1 MATRSQET
9 QDNQS
14 NYLAANATLVAK
26 ICSFQSND
34 LSEVEHKA
42 LCEFLAKLYSNIPS
56 EDIAGVSVER
66 LRAKGMSF
74 WDFAQERVR
83 RGDGFVPKVRVFNP
97 DAEADGGGSAH
108 TAVEIICDDMP
119 FIVASVMAE
128 ITDQDLEIEFL
139 SHPIVEVYRDAR
151 GLRQVELA
159 ADHEDGVF
167 NRESMIHMEVSFLPD
182 EDQCAALAESIEA
195 VLAHVVL
202 AVTDWKPMDARFS
215 ETLAEMENSQ
225 GHISDEEFQETAAFL
240 NWLSHDHFLFFGA
253 RDYVYEGGEQDGELI
268 ALDETSLGV
277 LKDPSVVILRRAGE
291 PRHTSPLIREALMQP
306 SPITVT
312 KSNSRSLVHRRAY
325 MDFIGV
331 KTYTPEGKLK
341 GERRFVGLFTSGA
354 YNSSVRD
361 IPFLRHKAQRVI
373 ERSSF
378 ASGSHDANAL
388 QNIIETFPRDE
399 LFQIDV
405 EDLGETVHGIL
416 RLAERPRAK
425 VFFRR
430 DNFDRFVSVLVYV
443 PRERFSSR
451 LRKRVGKHLAE
462 ALHGRQSTFYTRMGD
477 EPLARVYYI
486 IGRSPGAPDGLED
499 ETLEAEVIDLIRSWT
514 DKLENELGRRWP
526 VATADRLA
534 RRYRDA
540 FSEAYK
546 ESFSAPEAADDIE
559 ILEALGEARAI
570 DAHCNRAE
578 GDPDY
583 AFRLKLY
590 HCGEALA
597 LTDAMPILENMGLN
611 VISEY
616 TYPVKRYFSSRE
628 EDQQPVWVHQFYVE
642 QNNNGAVDL
651 SVMQNYLVPA
661 VLAVWADDA
670 ENDGF
675 NRLVISP
682 GMAWRDI
689 VILRALAKY
698 RLQTG
703 ITYSQAYME
712 EALVENAKIAQLLI
726 DLFTSLH
733 NPALDVSVQE
743 RRDRAAVVRQK
754 ILKALEE
761 VASLDQDRIIS
772 RLLNLIDAITRTNFF
787 QPGPDGVSKPYVSF
801 KLDCEKVED
810 LPEPRPHAEIFVY
823 SPRVEGVH
831 LRGGP
836 VARGGLRWSDRRE
849 DFRTEVLGL
858 VKAQQVKNSVIVP
871 QGAKGGFFPKALPA
885 RGTREEIQAEAIEAY
900 KTFVRGLLDIT
911 DNLPLAVGSEEVI
924 RPDQVV
930 CYDGPDPYLVVA
942 ADKGTATFSDI
953 ANSVSAEYGFW
964 LGDAFASG
972 GSVGYDHK
980 AMGITARGAWEAV
993 KRHFREVGKDI
1004 QNESFTVVG
1013 VGDMSGDVFGNGML
1027 LSRHIKLVAA
1037 FDHRHIFIDPT
1048 PDVDVTYA
1056 ERKRLFETPRSS
1068 WNDFNRD
1075 FISQGGGI
1083 FPRDAKSIP
1092 VSGEMAELL
1101 NIAPGK
1107 ITPVDLMQAILRAK
1121 ADLMWF
1127 GGIGTYVKSEEE
1139 SAADVGDRTN
1149 DAIRINARE
1158 LRVQVVGEGAN
1169 LGCTQRG
1176 RMEFARHG
1184 GRINMDAIDNA
1195 AGVDCSD
1202 HEVNIKILIDAAVAS
1217 GKLSVEERSDL
1228 LAAMTDEVAELV
1240 LKNHYEQTLALSVAT
1255 SSAHGDRDSD
1265 GRLMRALEARG
1276 RLDRALEFLPSDERL
1291 KEMAEAGHGMARPA
1305 LAVLMSYA
1313 KIDLFNRILD
1323 SELPED
1329 PALNDLLVQYFPKVL
1344 AERFPEEV
1352 HNHRLRREIIST
1364 ELANRMVNIGG
1375 ITFAHR
1381 LVELTGARMSDVAR
1395 AFVVSC
1401 QLFDVLELRRRI
1413 NGFDNQISAALQTD
1427 MHTEIIGLLRQQ
1439 VSWLLSMGRLSDIR
1453 ETTERYRAGIKAVH
1467 DAPRSVVIGFEVGA
1481 IEARVNHFTDAGVDH
1496 DLASD
1501 IAILRP
1507 MAAAGDIVELAE
1519 CSRLDIEQVASA
1531 YFLIGAELRLDRLRA
1546 IARQLSSTEHYDRLA
1561 IKRLVN
1567 DLAHY
1572 QRQVGEHALTSRTEK
1587 TGNERVHA
1595 WLLAHGVEVGRFRQL
1610 FDELETAGGL
1620 NIAKLSLLSSQMHDL
1635 VQSLRKA

>member
-1 MATRSQET
+1 MCSLKPVVDRTSFFPGAHLMATRSQET
-9 QDNQS
+9 QDIQS
-14 NYLAANATLVAK
+14 SQVAANATLVAK
-26 ICSFQSND
+26 ICSFQNDD
-34 LSEVEHKA
+34 LSEIEQRA

-74 WDFAQERVR
+74 WEFAQARVR
-83 RGDGFVPKVRVFNP
+83 RGDGFEPKVRVFNP

-108 TAVEIICDDMP
+108 TAIEIICDDMP

-151 GLRQVELA
+151 GLRQVELD
-159 ADHEDGVF
+159 ADSDEGVF
-167 NRESMIHMEVSFLPD
+167 NRESMIHMEVSFLPG
-182 EDQCAALAESIEA
+182 EDQCAALAEAIEA
-195 VLAHVVL
+195 VLSHVVL
-202 AVTDWKPMDARFS
+202 AVTDWKPMDARFT
-215 ETLAEMENSQ
+215 ETLEEMGNSQ

-253 RDYVYEGGEQDGELI
+253 RDYVYEGGSQDGELTP
-268 ALDETSLGV
+268 LDETNLGV
-277 LKDPSVVILRRAGE
+277 LKDPTVVILRRAGE
-291 PRHTSPLIREALMQP
+291 PRRTSPRIREALMHP

-312 KSNSRSLVHRRAY
+312 KSNSRSLVHRRTY
-325 MDFIGV
+325 MDYIGV
-331 KTYTPEGKLK
+331 KTYTPDGKLK

-361 IPFLRHKAQRVI
+361 IPFLRHKARQVI
-373 ERSSF
+373 ERSGF

-405 EDLGETVHGIL
+405 EDLSDTTHGIL

-425 VFFRR
+425 VFVRR
-430 DNFDRFVSVLVYV
+430 DSFDRFVSVLVYV

-451 LRKRVGKHLAE
+451 LRKQIGRHLAQ
-462 ALHGRQSTFYTRMGD
+462 AFHGRQSTFYTKMGD
-477 EPLARVYYI
+477 EPLARVHYI
-486 IGRSPGAPDGLED
+486 IGRSRGAAEGPDD
-499 ETLEAEVIDLIRSWT
+499 EVIEAEVVELIRSWT

-526 VATADRLA
+526 VAKADRLS

-546 ESFSAPEAADDIE
+546 ESFSAREAADDID
-559 ILEALGEARAI
+559 ILEALGETHKI
-570 DAHCNRAE
+570 NAHCYRGE
-578 GDPDY
+578 GDPNY

-590 HCGEALA
+590 HLGEALA
-597 LTDAMPILENMGLN
+597 LTEAMPILENMGLN

-616 TYPVKRYFSSRE
+616 TYPVRPDRE
-628 EDQQPVWVHQFYVE
+628 ILETESPSVWVHQFYVE
-642 QNNNGAVDL
+642 QNTNGALDL
-651 SVMQNYLVPA
+651 EVMKAYLVPA
-661 VLAVWADDA
+661 VLAVWSSDA

-675 NRLVISP
+675 NRLVVSP

-712 EALVENAKIAQLLI
+712 EALFENAKIA
-726 DLFTSLH
+726 
-733 NPALDVSVQE
+733 
-743 RRDRAAVVRQK
+743 
-754 ILKALEE
+754 KALVALFKCLHDPATGASAKARQDAAEE
-761 VASLDQDRIIS
+761 LRQSILRSLEDVASLDQDRIIS

-787 QPGPDGVSKPYVSF
+787 QPSVEGSAKPYVSF

-810 LPEPRPHAEIFVY
+810 LPSPRPFAEIFVY

-885 RGTREEIQAEAIEAY
+885 RGSREDIQAEAIEAY

-911 DNLPLAVGSEEVI
+911 DNLPLEAGSEEVI
-924 RPDQVV
+924 RPDHVV

-1004 QNESFTVVG
+1004 QSESFTVIG

-1027 LSRHIKLVAA
+1027 LSKHIKLVAA

-1075 FISQGGGI
+1075 YISEGGGI
-1083 FPRDAKSIP
+1083 FPRAAKSIP
-1092 VSGEMAELL
+1092 VSAEMSALF

-1107 ITPVDLMQAILRAK
+1107 ITPVELMQAILKAK
-1121 ADLMWF
+1121 ADLLWF

-1149 DAIRINARE
+1149 DAIRVNARE

-1217 GKLSVEERSDL
+1217 GQLSAEERSDL
-1228 LAAMTDEVAELV
+1228 LAAMTDEVSALV

-1255 SSAHGDRDSD
+1255 STAFGDRDSD

-1276 RLDRALEFLPSDERL
+1276 QLNRALEFLPSDERL
-1291 KEMAEAGHGMARPA
+1291 KE
-1305 LAVLMSYA
+1305 
-1313 KIDLFNRILD
+1313 
-1323 SELPED
+1323 
-1329 PALNDLLVQYFPKVL
+1329 
-1344 AERFPEEV
+1344 
-1352 HNHRLRREIIST
+1352 
-1364 ELANRMVNIGG
+1364 
-1375 ITFAHR
+1375 
-1381 LVELTGARMSDVAR
+1381 
-1395 AFVVSC
+1395 
-1401 QLFDVLELRRRI
+1401 
-1413 NGFDNQISAALQTD
+1413 
-1427 MHTEIIGLLRQQ
+1427 
-1439 VSWLLSMGRLSDIR
+1439 
-1453 ETTERYRAGIKAVH
+1453 
-1467 DAPRSVVIGFEVGA
+1467 
-1481 IEARVNHFTDAGVDH
+1481 
-1496 DLASD
+1496 
-1501 IAILRP
+1501 
-1507 MAAAGDIVELAE
+1507 
-1519 CSRLDIEQVASA
+1519 
-1531 YFLIGAELRLDRLRA
+1531 
-1546 IARQLSSTEHYDRLA
+1546 
-1561 IKRLVN
+1561 
-1567 DLAHY
+1567 
-1572 QRQVGEHALTSRTEK
+1572 
-1587 TGNERVHA
+1587 
-1595 WLLAHGVEVGRFRQL
+1595 
-1610 FDELETAGGL
+1610 
-1620 NIAKLSLLSSQMHDL
+1620 
-1635 VQSLRKA
+1635 